1 MSIKKLEQMMCYTKN
16 PFTFFFPNYLKLE
29 KAEQKTLSEIHGV
42 PSSPTQN
49 FTTKIAQSQSS
60 WPVQMKVPPTKTL
73 KSNLKS
79 LANFPDE
86 LPKESLV
93 INHSEAS

>member
-1 MSIKKLEQMMCYTKN
+1 MLHKESIHI
-16 PFTFFFPNYLKLE
+16 FSPNYLKLE
-29 KAEQKTLSEIHGV
+29 KARQKTLSEIHGV
-42 PSSPTQN
+42 PWSPTQN
-49 FTTKIAQSQSS
+49 FTTKITQSQPAS
-60 WPVQMKVPPTKTL
+60 WPVQMKVPPRKTL

-79 LANFPDE
+79 PANFPDE